1 MLNSELRYK
10 SGEPIVGFV
19 GAGNYASRI
28 LIPAFKNAGAQLY
41 SISTSGG
48 INGVIHGNH
57 AGFKEAT
64 TDTDSII
71 ESDNVNT
78 VAIVTRHNSHAHF
91 VKQSLIA
98 GKNVFVEKPLA
109 ITHEE
114 LEQVKSAYEEA
125 SQSANPPKLNGSA
138 STVGSRLKYKK

>member
-1 MLNSELRYK
+1 MLGLLVLVIMLHVYSFLRLK
-10 SGEPIVGFV
+10 MQGR
-19 GAGNYASRI
+19 NC
-28 LIPAFKNAGAQLY
+28 
-41 SISTSGG
+41 SISTSG

-125 SQSANPPKLNGSA
+125 SQSANP
-138 STVGSRLKYKK
+138 